1 MLGGA
6 IVLMSAMG
14 WYALHNPDRFI
25 PQITAYVQ
33 QQTGLEAHIRH
44 IEIHLFPVLLVRAYG
59 LEIKNPRP
67 FPAGDVLNAPRL
79 DATIAR
85 IPLLRGQVVIPS
97 LVLYKPVINFISD
110 PDGLWNVQ
118 DPSRPKGTP
127 ARFSMGA
134 ISSLQIE
141 NGVLLGSN
149 LIDPTDAP
157 GPVVLDLGNLSAQLN
172 VVRAHPP
179 SVPGAAASIAGSL
192 TAATARFGSI
202 RTKNLRS
209 QLDITPGRLTFTNLA
224 AKTYQGQASGEFVL
238 DFGGK
243 NTMFETSLRVNG
255 IGMPYLMAEFQN
267 GAPKITGMMQAEL
280 SLMGAITHT
289 AHPLAGIHG
298 TGHVTIHNGELPS
311 LNRNQDMLD
320 MERFRAA
327 GTGALPAS
335 AFSLLAGD
343 MTLRNNRIYSQRI
356 DAEFYGTDVVG
367 SGNTSV
373 LDGAVDYRG
382 VATVLKKQ
390 GFFTS
395 LFARMF
401 KDAQERNGRLTFL
414 LRITGTLAHPSS
426 SVVDDS
432 NSHAR

>member
-1 MLGGA
+1 MVA
-6 IVLMSAMG
+6 TG
-14 WYALHNPDRFI
+14 WYALRNPDRFI

-44 IEIHLFPVLLVRAYG
+44 IEIHLFPALLVRAYDV
-59 LEIKNPRP
+59 EIENPRP
-67 FPAGDVLNAPRL
+67 FPSGDFLHVPRL
-79 DATIAR
+79 DVTIAR
-85 IPLLRGQVVIPS
+85 IPLLRGQIAIPS
-97 LVLYKPVINFISD
+97 LVLYKPAIHFISD
-110 PDGLWNVQ
+110 PDGLWNGQ
-118 DPSRPKGTP
+118 DPSGPKGTP

-141 NGVLLGSN
+141 DGVLLGSN
-149 LIDPTDAP
+149 LINPTDAP
-157 GPVVLDLGNLSAQLN
+157 GPIVLELGNFSAQLH

-179 SVPGAAASIAGSL
+179 SAPGASEPIAGSL

-209 QLDITPGRLTFTNLA
+209 QLGITSERLTFKNFAT
-224 AKTYQGQASGEFVL
+224 KTYHGQASGDFVL

-243 NTMFETSLRVNG
+243 NTRFETSLRVNG
-255 IGMPYLMAEFQN
+255 IGVPYLLAEFQN
-267 GAPKITGMMQAEL
+267 GAPKMTGMMQAEL
-280 SLMGAITHT
+280 SLVGAITHT
-289 AHPLAGIHG
+289 SHPLAGIQG
-298 TGHVTIHNGELPS
+298 TGHVTIRKGELPT
-311 LNRNQDMLD
+311 LDRNQDMIN

-356 DAEFYGTDVVG
+356 AADFYGTDVVG

-401 KDAQERNGRLTFL
+401 KQAHEKNGRLTFF
-414 LRITGTLAHPSS
+414 LRITGTLAHPSG
-426 SVVDDS
+426 SVVEGG
-432 NSHAR
+432 NPQNP